1 MNDLNEK
8 INKLYDQYRSARSS
22 KMKKDLYKAIKKA
35 EGKRRKQKLDKEGIF
50 IC

>member
-8 INKLYDQYRSARSS
+8 IERLYQQYRSTRSTR
-22 KMKKDLYKAIKKA
+22 MRKDLYKAIKKA
-35 EGKRRKQKLDKEGIF
+35 EGKRRKQKLDKERTF